1 MPVLQR
7 FLLLS
12 VFRKKSFQIT
22 EHYVHFSHYR
32 THYRA
37 LFQVKNQ
44 CKIFLHILQS
54 IFFFFFFFYLF
65 LFSKEPGK
73 LTWDE
78 NFFQRRK
85 SIFASLAAF
94 TISKVII
101 NITFI
106 LVSINNIIFNFSLR
120 TGKLFN
126 MKTDFQKSII
136 IVSSR

>member
-1 MPVLQR
+1 MPVLQT

-54 IFFFFFFFYLF
+54 IFFIFFIYFFFQ
-65 LFSKEPGK
+65 KNQ
-73 LTWDE
+73 E
-78 NFFQRRK
+78 N
-85 SIFASLAAF
+85 
-94 TISKVII
+94 
-101 NITFI
+101 
-106 LVSINNIIFNFSLR
+106 
-120 TGKLFN
+120 
-126 MKTDFQKSII
+126 
-136 IVSSR
+136 